1 MHSVLKV
8 YFALIVHFAL
18 NGDFALYKQFAL
30 NIRIKIKKNCT
41 LNGTVH

>member
-18 NGDFALYKQFAL
+18 NGEFALYKQLAL
-30 NIRIKIKKNCT
+30 DIIITINVNCV
-41 LNGTVH
+41 LKGTVH